1 MAKFSCNTFLR
12 YVQSSFCFLF
22 VCASFLVSTVNANT
36 TAPGLGV
43 TPAAAPTAAP
53 TATFT
58 IGVVPNVSARVILTN
73 YQPMRDYFAR
83 TLKANVEIATAADF
97 VSFHA
102 ASQRGDYQLVIT
114 PANLGRVAQLDANLT
129 AVASYEPPIP
139 GLLVAGATNT
149 NDAVDQLMGK
159 SLALA
164 NPQSLLALTGLRWL
178 REQGLV
184 DGRDYTIVRA
194 GNDDSLGTLIRTGDA
209 PLAMMSMGEF
219 KAISEAARKNL
230 RIVREF
236 AKLPSF
242 LVMTHPNLSVEL
254 QQQIKTLVLQFP
266 QSEEGK
272 KFFALSGVAN
282 IRAIVPAELAALDGF
297 VAQTRAG
304 LVAKK

>member
-1 MAKFSCNTFLR
+1 MAKLSRNVFGRYAFTH
-12 YVQSSFCFLF
+12 YVQSSFCFFF
-22 VCASFLVSTVNANT
+22 VCASFVFSAVDANT
-36 TAPGLGV
+36 TATGTV
-43 TPAAAPTAAP
+43 AAPVPA
-53 TATFT
+53 ATFT

-83 TLKANVEIATAADF
+83 VLKTNVEIATAADF
-97 VSFHA
+97 VSFNA

-129 AVASYEPPIP
+129 VVASYEPPIP
-139 GLLVAGATNT
+139 ALLVTGVTNT
-149 NDAVDQLMGK
+149 NDALEQLKGK

-184 DGRDYTIVRA
+184 AGRDFNIVRA

-219 KAISEAARKNL
+219 KTIGEATRKNL

-236 AKLPSF
+236 AKVPSF
-242 LVMTHPNLSVEL
+242 LVMTHPNLSAEL
-254 QQQIKTLVLQFP
+254 QQQIKTLILQFP

-272 KFFALSGVAN
+272 KFFTLSGVAN
-282 IRAIVPAELAALDGF
+282 IRAIAPAELTALDVF

-304 LVAKK
+304 LAASK